1 MQAYVA
7 QPCSRLDLRRL
18 AMEIRRK
25 LGLETALYFPVV
37 QFLELMSEIFP
48 RFHFEVV
55 EDDELP
61 QGVHADTDV
70 ENHIIRIKRFVYDGA
85 CNGNGRDRMTITHE
99 IGHYLLL
106 CVWGFKFQR
115 NFTGGAVPTYQDPE
129 WQAKCFAGELLVA
142 AHLVKGMEPFEISD
156 VCGVSPSAAQTQWK
170 KIGRTN
176 AR

>member
-1 MQAYVA
+1 
-7 QPCSRLDLRRL
+7 
-18 AMEIRRK
+18 MEIRRK

-85 CNGNGRDRMTITHE
+85 CNGNGRDRMTIAHE

-106 CVWGFKFQR
+106 CVCCAFGDLSSSVILRAALFRHTKTLNGRR
-115 NFTGGAVPTYQDPE
+115 NALRVN
-129 WQAKCFAGELLVA
+129 CL
-142 AHLVKGMEPFEISD
+142 
-156 VCGVSPSAAQTQWK
+156 
-170 KIGRTN
+170 
-176 AR
+176 